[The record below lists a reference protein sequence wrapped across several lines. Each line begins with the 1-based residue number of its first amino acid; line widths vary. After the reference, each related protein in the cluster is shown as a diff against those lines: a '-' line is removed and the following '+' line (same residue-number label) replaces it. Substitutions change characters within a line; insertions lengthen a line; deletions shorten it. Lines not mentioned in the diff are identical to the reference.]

1 MISYGLLMT
10 GEETQLKDKIVQQAI
25 RSVRKDKKVDEVSL
39 LSLSRELDV
48 EFLEVTKYYA
58 SMEDIFLDQQKDNW
72 KQTHKSLNKKIKKA
86 KTPGDFKSVFDSFLE
101 DFVSDLG
108 PDADLHW
115 EVCSFIPICLEFR
128 EQNKKVLTGKIKT
141 VIKRG
146 WPGKNSNV
154 LDRQTDLV
162 ILSFYGF
169 IDHIV
174 HKPKIERAKIL
185 KDFRNMLNLHLQD
198 RLFF

>member
-1 MISYGLLMT
+1 MT
-10 GEETQLKDKIVQQAI
+10 GEETQLKDKIVKQAI
-25 RSVRKDKKVDEVSL
+25 RSVRKDKKVDEISL

-101 DFVSDLG
+101 DFVLGLG

-146 WPGKNSNV
+146 WPGKTSNV

-174 HKPKIERAKIL
+174 HKPKKERAKIL

>member
-1 MISYGLLMT
+1 MKNK
-10 GEETQLKDKIVQQAI
+10 EKQLKDKIVKQAI
-25 RSVRKDKKVDEVSL
+25 QSFRKNKKVDEFSL
-39 LSLSRELDV
+39 LSLSKELDV
-48 EFLEVTKYYA
+48 DFLDLTKFYA
-58 SMEDIFLDQQKDNW
+58 SMEGIFLDQQKKNW
-72 KQTHKSLNKKIKKA
+72 KQTYKSLNKKIKKS
-86 KTPGDFKSVFDSFLE
+86 KNPGDFKNVFDSFLE

-146 WPGKNSNV
+146 WPGKTSNV

-174 HKPKIERAKIL
+174 HKPKTERAKIL

>member
-1 MISYGLLMT
+1 MKNK
-10 GEETQLKDKIVQQAI
+10 EKQLKDKIVKQAI
-25 RSVRKDKKVDEVSL
+25 QSFRKNKKVDEFSL
-39 LSLSRELDV
+39 LSLSKELDV
-48 EFLEVTKYYA
+48 DFLDLTKFYG
-58 SMEDIFLDQQKDNW
+58 SMEGIFLDQQKDNW
-72 KQTHKSLNKKIKKA
+72 KQTYKSLNKKIKKS
-86 KTPGDFKSVFDSFLE
+86 KNPGDFKNVFDSFLE

-146 WPGKNSNV
+146 WPGKTSNV

-169 IDHIV
+169 IDHVV
-174 HKPKIERAKIL
+174 HKPKTERAKIL

>member
-1 MISYGLLMT
+1 MKNK
-10 GEETQLKDKIVQQAI
+10 EKQLKDKIVKQAI
-25 RSVRKDKKVDEVSL
+25 QSFRKNKKVDEFSL
-39 LSLSRELDV
+39 LSLSKELDV
-48 EFLEVTKYYA
+48 DFLDLTKFYA
-58 SMEDIFLDQQKDNW
+58 SMEGIFLDQQKDNW
-72 KQTHKSLNKKIKKA
+72 KQTHKSLNKKIKKS
-86 KTPGDFKSVFDSFLE
+86 KTPGDFKNVFDSFLE

-146 WPGKNSNV
+146 WPGKTSNV

-169 IDHIV
+169 IDHVV
-174 HKPKIERAKIL
+174 HKPKTERAKIL